1 MSKNSVVVDEIIDD
15 LEKVRG
21 IDVVVV
27 NEDDKIELDHNVVG
41 NIEVGIY

>member
-1 MSKNSVVVDEIIDD
+1 MVVDEIIDD
-15 LEKVRG
+15 LEKVHG

-27 NEDDKIELDHNVVG
+27 NEDAKIELDHNVVG